1 MGSDNKRKGTRNLS
15 YQEFLKQQEEGRCFR
30 CKGSFSPD
38 HHCPEQSLWVV
49 ILGKDEEGEPK
60 EAKAEMD
67 QKQKELSSIL
77 TGGLTQPKTMKL
89 QGKIRKRTVLIL
101 IDSGVCHNFI
111 SKELVKELGLEV
123 KDTRPYH
130 VSLWDGQKKK
140 TQGCCK
146 VVVLQLGKAE
156 IVKLYYLFEL
166 GGIDLTLGVDWLA
179 KLGEVTTDWGKL
191 IMVFRQGGK
200 EVII

>member
-1 MGSDNKRKGTRNLS
+1 MVEN
-15 YQEFLKQQEEGRCFR
+15 
-30 CKGSFSPD
+30 
-38 HHCPEQSLWVV
+38 
-49 ILGKDEEGEPK
+49 
-60 EAKAEMD
+60 
-67 QKQKELSSIL
+67 
-77 TGGLTQPKTMKL
+77 
-89 QGKIRKRTVLIL
+89 
-101 IDSGVCHNFI
+101 
-111 SKELVKELGLEV
+111 
-123 KDTRPYH
+123 TRPCH
-130 VSLWDGQKKK
+130 VSLGDGQKKK
-140 TQGCCK
+140 TQGCYK